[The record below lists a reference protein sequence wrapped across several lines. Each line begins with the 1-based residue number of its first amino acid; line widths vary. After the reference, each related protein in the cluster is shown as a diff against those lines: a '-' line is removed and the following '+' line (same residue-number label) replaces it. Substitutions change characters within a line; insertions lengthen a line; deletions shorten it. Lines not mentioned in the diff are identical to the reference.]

1 VFSYKIGELNF
12 MKKVFK
18 NNGLSIVFLL
28 LFMVSLVAQYLT
40 GYYHHNQERIEEGQ
54 NELTIY
60 QYFHSGHFIQA
71 TFENWES
78 EFLQMALFI
87 VLTISLYQKG
97 SSESKKIDEKEEVD
111 RQLSASRPGAP
122 WAVRKG
128 GFILEIYKH
137 SLTIAFIVLFICCFI
152 LHFMEVCGTRMN
164 SFC

>member
-1 VFSYKIGELNF
+1 
-12 MKKVFK
+12 MKKFFK
-18 NNGLSIVFLL
+18 NNGLSIVFLF
-28 LFMVSLVAQYLT
+28 LFMISLVAQYLT

-97 SSESKKIDEKEEVD
+97 SSESKKIGETEEVD
-111 RQLSASRPGAP
+111 RQPSTSRRDAP
-122 WAVRKG
+122 WPVKKG
-128 GFILEIYKH
+128 GFILKLYKH
-137 SLTIAFIVLFICCFI
+137 SLTITFVILFILI
-152 LHFMEVCGTRMN
+152 LPVAFLRKL
-164 SFC
+164 